1 MKTLTLLAI
10 VISVNFAQAGFNSYT
25 TTVTDLNGDKKVL
38 FNINANKKI
47 VGENLF
53 LDVSAL
59 DENQN
64 IAIKENA
71 LINKNTADIVEYN
84 IVNNQTLETGE
95 VLVKDKITIKYTD
108 SNKKIKNKEIL
119 KPARLVAPANF
130 ELWIIRNFELLKKE
144 KNLTI
149 DFLIWDRLE
158 TLKFKVSYLGEV
170 DLKGEKTQLFKM
182 NIDNFLLATFIT
194 PIKIWFKAD
203 MSEIKLY
210 KGRVAIRKKVNSKY
224 EDLDA
229 DVVYNYIK

>member
-1 MKTLTLLAI
+1 MKTLILLAI
-10 VISVNFAQAGFNSYT
+10 LTSLNFAHAEFNSYT
-25 TTVTDLNGDKKVL
+25 TTVTDLSGDKKVL
-38 FNINANKKI
+38 FNINATKKI
-47 VGENLF
+47 VGDNLF
-53 LDVSAL
+53 LDVLAL
-59 DENQN
+59 DQNQD

-71 LINKNTADIVEYN
+71 QINKNTADIVEYN

-108 SNKKIKNKEIL
+108 ANNKITTKEIL

-144 KNLTI
+144 KSLTV

-158 TLKFKVSYLGEV
+158 TLKFKVSYLGEI

-224 EDLDA
+224 EDLNA
-229 DVVYNYIK
+229 DVVYSYSK

>member
-10 VISVNFAQAGFNSYT
+10 LIGVNFAQAGFNSYT

-38 FNINANKKI
+38 FNINATKKI

-71 LINKNTADIVEYN
+71 QINKNTADIVEYN

-108 SNKKIKNKEIL
+108 AYKKITTKEIL

-144 KNLTI
+144 KKLTV